1 MAKYVSPG
9 VYVVENDNSD
19 YVPSVNP
26 SVVGIVGFASK
37 GPTDKATLITN
48 EADLIATFGEPLA
61 ESKSGG
67 QGIEAGVE
75 VLETTNSLYFVRSAS
90 GGDEASAGVD
100 YGVCPAVCVSG
111 ALGDT
116 SAAYIK
122 IEVTNSVGTQQYT
135 TPLEVFVSAQGDQET
150 ALNAAFGSNIEAA
163 KVNHVR
169 VDGSSFIVGGWAGS
183 ATTLSLTAYEDSDY
197 TTGTNDNFSSLF
209 VKLDSADYATPDST
223 QDGSAL
229 TVSGLT
235 LSDMEYKA
243 ESIYVGTGYNYLTKS
258 DGSIAGNQ
266 IVVQTTGGTKNQ
278 IFVEEDGV
286 TIEDFTVGTV
296 EDDNFIEDEINT
308 GATDL
313 KSNIIK
319 GNINVDGTDV
329 TVTSLSGYGLT
340 VSALVGETVDGNGV
354 TEIAPRFVKLVDG
367 SYKLAN
373 GTDGIPSTSDGK
385 ATALIGVDN
394 DTGKTGMQVLNDDL
408 IGVTVAAVP
417 GFTTESVQ
425 NALVTLAESTNLFLA
440 LLSPPYGITKTQDAI
455 DWSNGLGYGIT
466 GNRRSALNSS
476 YAAIYWPW
484 VKVFD
489 AFSGKDKY
497 YDPVIFAM
505 RQMCFTDSES
515 ETWFAPAGLN
525 RGRLTK
531 PTEVEVT
538 LTQGDRDAM
547 YSGGNVINPIVNFPQ
562 QGIAIFGQRTTQRK
576 PSALDR
582 VNVRRMMII
591 IRKLVLQSTAQF
603 AFEPNDPITWSAI
616 KGLITQLI
624 DPIQR
629 GRGITSF
636 QVVCDSTTN
645 TPARIEKGQLWCKI
659 YIRPTKTAEVVV
671 FELNLTGQSV
681 TTT

>member
-19 YVPSVNP
+19 YVPSINP

-37 GPTDKATLITN
+37 GPTDKATLITD
-48 EADLIATFGEPLA
+48 EAGLIATFGEPLA
-61 ESKSGG
+61 ESKNGG
-67 QGIEAGVE
+67 QGIEGGVE
-75 VLETTNSLYFVRSAS
+75 VLETTNSLYFVRAAS
-90 GGDEASAGVD
+90 GGDEASAGVQ
-100 YGVCPAVCVSG
+100 YGVCPAVAVSSTI
-111 ALGDT
+111 GDT
-116 SAAYIK
+116 SAAYLKIK
-122 IEVTNSVGTQQYT
+122 VKNSAGTEQYT
-135 TPLEVFVSAQGDQET
+135 TPLEVFVSAAGDQET
-150 ALNAAFGSNIEAA
+150 ALNNAFGSQIEAA
-163 KVNHVR
+163 KINHVR
-169 VDGSSFIVGGWAGS
+169 VDGSSFLVGGWAGS
-183 ATTLSLTAYEDSDY
+183 STTLELSSFSDDAYSVATSAILPLDFS
-197 TTGTNDNFSSLF
+197 TGGP
-209 VKLDSADYATPDST
+209 V
-223 QDGSAL
+223 G
-229 TVSGLT
+229 TVSSTFTANGLT
-235 LSDMEYKA
+235 LSDMEYKV
-243 ESIYVGTGYNYLTKS
+243 ESVYVGTGYNYTTKA
-258 DGSIAGNQ
+258 DGSIAGNR
-266 IVVQTTGGTKNQ
+266 VTVSTTGGTKNQ
-278 IFVEEDGV
+278 LFVEEDGV
-286 TIEDFTVGTV
+286 TLEDFTVGTV

-308 GATDL
+308 GSTDL
-313 KSNIIK
+313 KSNVIK
-319 GNINVDGTDV
+319 GNIFVDGADV
-329 TVTSLSGYGLT
+329 TTTALSGYGAK
-340 VSALVGETVDGNGV
+340 VSALVGENVDGNGFQD
-354 TEIAPRFVKLVDG
+354 INPRFVKLVDG

-373 GTDGIPSTSDGK
+373 GTDGIPSASNDK

-466 GNRRSALNSS
+466 GNRNSALNSS

-505 RQMCFTDSES
+505 RQMCFTDSVAEA
-515 ETWFAPAGLN
+515 WFAPAGLN

-562 QGIAIFGQRTTQRK
+562 QGIAIYGQRTTQRK

-582 VNVRRMMII
+582 VNVRRLMII

-603 AFEPNDPITWSAI
+603 AFEPNDPVTWDQV
-616 KGLITQLI
+616 KGLITQLL
-624 DPIQR
+624 DPIRR
-629 GRGITSF
+629 GRGITSY

-645 TPARIEKGQLWCKI
+645 TPARIEKGQLWCKV

>member
-19 YVPSVNP
+19 YVPSINP

-37 GPTDKATLITN
+37 GPTDKATLITD
-48 EADLIATFGEPLA
+48 EASLIATFGEPLA
-61 ESKSGG
+61 ESKNGG
-67 QGIEAGVE
+67 QAIEGGVE
-75 VLETTNSLYFVRSAS
+75 VLETTNSLYFVRAAD
-90 GGDEASAGVD
+90 GGDEASAGVP
-100 YGVCPAVCVSG
+100 YGVCPAVS
-111 ALGDT
+111 LSSDIGD
-116 SAAYIK
+116 SKAAYLK
-122 IEVTNSVGTQQYT
+122 ISVKNSAGTQQYT
-135 TPLEVFVSAQGDQET
+135 TPLEVFVSAAGDQEA
-150 ALNAAFGSNIEAA
+150 ALNSAFGSQIEAA

-169 VDGSSFIVGGWAGS
+169 VDGSSIHVGGWAGS
-183 ATTLSLTAYEDSDY
+183 GAELIVSSFSDSAY
-197 TTGTNDNFSSLF
+197 TTATSAVLPLSSTGIGAYN
-209 VKLDSADYATPDST
+209 VPDASLQACSVT
-223 QDGSAL
+223 AA
-229 TVSGLT
+229 GLT
-235 LSDMEYKA
+235 LTDMDYKV
-243 ESIYVGTGYNYLTKS
+243 ESVYVGTGYNYTTKA
-258 DGSIAGNQ
+258 DGSIAGNRVT
-266 IVVQTTGGTKNQ
+266 ISTTGGTKNQ
-278 IFVEEDGV
+278 LFVEEDGV
-286 TIEDFTVGTV
+286 TLEDFTVGTV

-319 GNINVDGTDV
+319 GNIFVDGADV
-329 TVTSLSGYGLT
+329 TVTSLTAYGGK
-340 VSALVGETVDGNGV
+340 VSALVGSNVDGNGA
-354 TEIAPRFVKLVDG
+354 TDINPRFVKLVDG

-373 GTDGIPSTSDGK
+373 GTDGIPSASNDK

-394 DTGKTGMQVLNDDL
+394 DAGKTGMQVLNDDL
-408 IGVTVAAVP
+408 IGVTLAAVP

-466 GNRRSALNSS
+466 GNRNSALNSS

-505 RQMCFTDSES
+505 RQMCFTDSVAEA
-515 ETWFAPAGLN
+515 WFAPAGLN

-562 QGIAIFGQRTTQRK
+562 QGIAIYGQRTTQRK

-582 VNVRRMMII
+582 VNVRRLMII

-603 AFEPNDPITWSAI
+603 AFEPNDPVTWDQV
-616 KGLITQLI
+616 KGLITQLL
-624 DPIQR
+624 DPIRR
-629 GRGITSF
+629 GRGITSY

-645 TPARIEKGQLWCKI
+645 TPARIEKGQLWCKV